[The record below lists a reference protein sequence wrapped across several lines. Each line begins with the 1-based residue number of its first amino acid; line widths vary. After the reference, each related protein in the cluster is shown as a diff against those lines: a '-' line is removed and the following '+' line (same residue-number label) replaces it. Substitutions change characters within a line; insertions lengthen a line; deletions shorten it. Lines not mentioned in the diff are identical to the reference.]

1 MGYIFE
7 PDVLHEVVRGAL
19 GQPLPQM
26 IEAIAGALDRRYPG
40 HILREREW
48 ILSNAGGAMGHLLL
62 LHSSITEYLIVFGT
76 PIGTAGHSGRFL
88 AEDYFYILDGEQWAY
103 AQGELDRQVFRPG
116 DCHVL
121 RRGAAEGYRMPDR
134 CYALEYARGLIPAM
148 LPFAMADTL
157 TSTLDLRSLA
167 RTFRLYGKA
176 VIRELLQG
184 KI

>member
-1 MGYIFE
+1 MVASQDHGVSKRVRPETRREHDMKDQANERQGCKGRRQVTAAKIGE
-7 PDVLHEVVRGAL
+7 GPVATWAPGQERRGREEVCRKAVRDDGGDEL
-19 GQPLPQM
+19 
-26 IEAIAGALDRRYPG
+26 RRTAR
-40 HILREREW
+40 LR
-48 ILSNAGGAMGHLLL
+48 H
-62 LHSSITEYLIVFGT
+62 

-148 LPFAMADTL
+148 LPW
-157 TSTLDLRSLA
+157 RRG
-167 RTFRLYGKA
+167 RTPSPPPIDRD
-176 VIRELLQG
+176 
-184 KI
+184 

>member
-7 PDVLHEVVRGAL
+7 PVVLHEVVRGAL
-19 GQPLPQM
+19 GQPLPRM
-26 IEAIAGALDRRYPG
+26 IEAIAGELSRRYPG

-48 ILSNAGGAMGHLLL
+48 ILSNAGGAMGHILL

-76 PIGTAGHSGRFL
+76 PVGTAGHSGRFL

-103 AQGELDRQVFRPG
+103 AQGEIDRQVFRPG

-121 RRGAAEGYRMPDR
+121 PRGAAEGYRMPDR

-148 LPFAMADTL
+148 LPFGVADTL
-157 TSTLDLRSLA
+157 TSTLDLRTLA
-167 RTFRLYGKA
+167 RTFRLYGRA
-176 VIRELLQG
+176 VVRELLRG
-184 KI
+184 KV